1 MNAAT
6 IVFLFVAAVSILY
19 AAMDA
24 HDRKQAAAWEADR
37 AAHAAAFRQRAEAE
51 RDARR
56 AAEKQR
62 AAEKRR
68 QDRAAKAEREAA
80 QAARR
85 AAKLEA
91 ARQLAEYKERALQA
105 EKDLRVLKAA
115 PAPVQAAPIETP
127 AETPAPVQTAPV
139 QLSIDDFA
147 ALIAAKREKPAAEA
161 DAPPEQPQ
169 EPAVKIYNVQA
180 SAAVDFNEYQIF
192 GCVKGLE
199 LDLSTFAPDAAFL
212 LERFPAFA
220 YYLEHSDLLPAERI
234 IDIYCGEPGTR
245 NIPPA
250 AHYTIPASELYAAR

>member
-24 HDRKQAAAWEADR
+24 RDRKQAAAWEADR
-37 AAHAAAFRQRAEAE
+37 AARAAAYRQRAEAE
-51 RDARR
+51 AKDRR

-68 QDRAAKAEREAA
+68 QD
-80 QAARR
+80 R

-105 EKDLRVLKAA
+105 EKDLRALKAA
-115 PAPVQAAPIETP
+115 PVPVQSSPIETP
-127 AETPAPVQTAPV
+127 AEASAPVQTAPV

-147 ALIAAKREKPAAEA
+147 ALIAAKREKPTAEA
-161 DAPPEQPQ
+161 DAPAQG
-169 EPAVKIYNVQA
+169 ARLYRVQA
-180 SAAVDFNEYQIF
+180 SAAVGIAEYQHF
-192 GCVKGLE
+192 GAVELE
-199 LDLSTFAPDAAFL
+199 LDLAAFAPDAVFM

-220 YYLEHSDLLPAERI
+220 YYLEHSDLLPAEQI
-234 IDIYCGEPGTR
+234 IDIYCAEPGA
-245 NIPPA
+245 PMPA